1 MALFDAMERAS
12 LSSVQARV
20 IPDVPW
26 TWMDVVKATAA
37 VALFVLAVG
46 VAVNVLLGPAR
57 PQPIGLPVLVLAG
70 IELGLG
76 AIALSFTLGKYR
88 CGPEYL
94 GLHTGPSP
102 RDLLLVL
109 GVVLTGF
116 LLSAGYFQAVHLLGW
131 SVLLPPSL
139 PSMLRLTGTPVGVGL
154 VAAVLAPLA
163 EEVFFR
169 GFVFRALARK
179 AGVPAGIVLSSLL
192 FAVGHMQVG
201 VLVPTFILGLLLAWL
216 YWRTSSLWN
225 AIFAHF
231 AFNLV
236 ALAVSL

>member
-1 MALFDAMERAS
+1 M
-12 LSSVQARV
+12 QARV

>member
-12 LSSVQARV
+12 LSSVQTRV
-20 IPDVPW
+20 IPDAPW

-57 PQPIGLPVLVLAG
+57 PLPIGLPVLVLAG

-76 AIALSFTLGKYR
+76 AVALFFTLGKYR

-94 GLHTGPSP
+94 GLHIGLGP
-102 RDLLLVL
+102 RDLLLIL

-116 LLSAGYFQAVHLLGW
+116 LLSAGYFQAVRLLGW
-131 SVLLPPSL
+131 NFLLPPSL

-154 VAAVLAPLA
+154 VATVLAPLA

-192 FAVGHMQVG
+192 FAVGHLHPG
-201 VLVPTFILGLLLAWL
+201 AIVPTFLLGLMLAWL